1 MSRKPLISVIIP
13 SYNSPDLWGTLES
26 LTVQDYP
33 HIQPVL
39 VDDGSRQFSP
49 AEAEA
54 FFRSHD
60 RGNLEQITVLQN
72 PENRGTVYT
81 MNRAL
86 KHCRGEYIFNLA
98 GDDCFADER
107 VLSDWMA
114 AFLTTGAQVMT
125 AHRSLWDEKLE
136 HFISR
141 EPKPAE
147 VRSIREKSPEDLF
160 EELAKAN
167 YIFGSCTARTAESFR
182 KYGSYDEGY
191 RLIEDHPTVL
201 KLLRLGEPIVFFDR
215 TVVKCRTGGASS
227 AENYNE
233 AYARDVDRI
242 LTREVLPYTKHP
254 AAMKRAYARWKREQR
269 ILKKRAGLFKR
280 FGTGLPAKI
289 LIGLWYYLHH
299 PIRVLCKLPRK
310 LLEKVIRR
318 NA

>member
-1 MSRKPLISVIIP
+1 MTRKPLISVIIP

-39 VDDGSRQFSP
+39 VDDGSWLFFPEEAKQF
-49 AEAEA
+49 
-54 FFRSHD
+54 FLSHN

-107 VLSDWMA
+107 VLTDWVE
-114 AFLTTGAQVMT
+114 AFNITGAQVMT
-125 AHRSLWDEKLE
+125 AYRSVWDEKLE
-136 HFISR
+136 QCFGR
-141 EPKPAE
+141 EPKPDQ
-147 VRSIREKSPEDLF
+147 VRSLLKKSPGALF

-182 KYGSYDEGY
+182 KYGAYDEAY

-227 AENYNE
+227 AVNYNE

-242 LTREVLPYTKHP
+242 LTQEVLPYTKHP
-254 AAMKRAYARWKREQR
+254 AAMKRAYLQWKREQR
-269 ILKKRAGLFKR
+269 ILKKRAALFRR
-280 FGTGLPAKI
+280 FGTGLPAKL

-299 PIRVLCKLPRK
+299 PVRVLCKLPKK
-310 LLEKVIRR
+310 LLEK
-318 NA
+318 